1 LLDCTGWRQP
11 LIWGI
16 FPIWTQSLDVS
27 KITWK
32 MRKTLKKKIKIF
44 RSFSHFF
51 PLIFET
57 SNGYMFQTEKN
68 YKIWS

>member
-1 LLDCTGWRQP
+1 
-11 LIWGI
+11 
-16 FPIWTQSLDVS
+16 
-27 KITWK
+27 

-68 YKIWS
+68 YKIWSSFRLRTEEKMESGHQAA